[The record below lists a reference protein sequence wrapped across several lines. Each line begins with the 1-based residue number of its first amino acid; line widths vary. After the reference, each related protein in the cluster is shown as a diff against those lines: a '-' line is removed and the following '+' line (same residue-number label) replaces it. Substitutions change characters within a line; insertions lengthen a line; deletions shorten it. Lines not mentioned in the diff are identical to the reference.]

1 VASSFDSGRLE
12 STLLGR
18 PLTASGKRVTTAH
31 KNRSFL
37 QRLGFAAAG
46 LRHAL
51 RGERS
56 FRTQLGMLLV
66 VVVVLAY
73 VQPPAI
79 WWALLSLCSAGV
91 LAAELFNTAIEHLAD
106 HVHPDLH
113 PQVRIVKDCAAAA
126 VLCAALGS
134 VGVAIAFVVELAGHW
149 R

>member
-1 VASSFDSGRLE
+1 
-12 STLLGR
+12 
-18 PLTASGKRVTTAH
+18 VTIAH
-31 KNRSFL
+31 KNRSL
-37 QRLGFAAAG
+37 LHRLGFAAAG

-56 FRTQLGMLLV
+56 FRTQLGILLI

-73 VQPPAI
+73 VQPPAV
-79 WWALLSLCSAGV
+79 WWALVSLCAAGV

-134 VGVAIAFVVELAGHW
+134 IGVAIALVVEVAGHW